1 MKNLDPHRRGAIC
14 AVAVLAALVA
24 GASPAQTTPAAQ
36 QGAFARAMADYE
48 RQRFSAAFQ
57 ALWLLADQG
66 HPEAARIALLMA
78 AHGPRLYGQRFAIGE
93 VQRDRWLAAALP
105 HGGGTVAALSR

>member
-1 MKNLDPHRRGAIC
+1 MTNANPNRRGAIC
-14 AVAVLAALVA
+14 TAAALAAGIA
-24 GASPAQTTPAAQ
+24 GASRAQSTPGAQ

-48 RQRFSAAFQ
+48 RQHFAAAYQ
-57 ALWLLADQG
+57 AFWLLADQG
-66 HPEAARIALLMA
+66 HPDAARIALLMA

-105 HGGGTVAALSR
+105 HGAGTVTASAR

>member
-1 MKNLDPHRRGAIC
+1 MNRSNASRRGAIC
-14 AVAVLAALVA
+14 TVAALAAGIA
-24 GASPAQTTPAAQ
+24 GASWAQSMPAAQ

-48 RQRFSAAFQ
+48 RQHFAAAYQ
-57 ALWLLADQG
+57 AFWLLADQG
-66 HPEAARIALLMA
+66 HPDAARIALLMA

-105 HGGGTVAALSR
+105 HGAGTVTALAR

>member
-1 MKNLDPHRRGAIC
+1 MNRSNASRRGAIC
-14 AVAVLAALVA
+14 TVAALAAGIA
-24 GASPAQTTPAAQ
+24 GASWAQSMPAAQ

-48 RQRFSAAFQ
+48 RQHFAAAYQ
-57 ALWLLADQG
+57 AFWLLADQG
-66 HPEAARIALLMA
+66 HPEAARIALLMS

-105 HGGGTVAALSR
+105 HGAGTVTALAR